1 MWHSPKLF
9 LSDLHSGNWHKV
21 SDFLNCGFAGC
32 LLLPLSPC
40 VCFSLF
46 LSLSMFHHQAYTNK
60 RYMEN
65 LSTLWALRITL
76 GELLSVHTQTWARN
90 SRVWY
95 TLERPQMEPLK
106 ASYKTPAPFFIHKI
120 IIPRAKLQTGLSFAR
135 ACFLINTT
143 ISWPSVKDV
152 WQLVCVCVCV
162 APPTSFI
169 HTTRCAQSGDDEIF
183 NTNRPRAAYSDMNIS
198 YPK

>member
-95 TLERPQMEPLK
+95 THKYTHTRHIWPRETPNGTVKSLIQNSCSILHSQDYYPTCKVANGSLFCTGMF
-106 ASYKTPAPFFIHKI
+106 SYQHHHLLT
-120 IIPRAKLQTGLSFAR
+120 
-135 ACFLINTT
+135 
-143 ISWPSVKDV
+143 
-152 WQLVCVCVCV
+152 
-162 APPTSFI
+162 
-169 HTTRCAQSGDDEIF
+169 
-183 NTNRPRAAYSDMNIS
+183 
-198 YPK
+198 